1 MKTNFIVLSEHY
13 KNELLNN
20 IIPFWLK
27 YSLDKEYGG
36 YFTCLDK
43 EGKVFDTDK
52 FVWLQ
57 ARQVWMLAFLYN
69 NVIPD
74 KIWLDTSLSGAGFLE
89 KYGRDKYGNWYFS
102 LTKDGKPLVKPY
114 NIFSDCFSAMA
125 FAELSKATNNDRFA
139 KIATDTFE
147 NILKRKDN
155 PKGLYNKSVIES
167 RNLRNFALPMILSNL
182 ILVMEEFLGKEYVY
196 DFVKLC
202 IKDIFENF
210 YDPDS
215 GFIRENINA
224 DGTFSDTFE
233 GRLINPGHGIEAM
246 WFAMD
251 IAEKYNDS
259 QLAEKAAEITIEILE
274 KAWDKE
280 FGGIFYFMDI
290 KGKPLQQLEWD
301 QKLWWVHIETL
312 ISLIKGY
319 YHTQNPKFLKWFIRV
334 NDYTWAHFPDKEYGE
349 WWGYLNRRGE
359 VLIPLKGGK
368 WKGCYHI
375 PRGLYQV
382 WKTIEK
388 ILEEKGN
395 KSVNENV

>member
-1 MKTNFIVLSEHY
+1 MKTNFIVLAEHY

-74 KIWLDTSLSGAGFLE
+74 EIWLETSLSGAGFLE

-167 RNLRNFALPMILSNL
+167 RNLRNFAFPMILSNL

-196 DFVKLC
+196 DFVQLC

-319 YHTQNPKFLKWFIRV
+319 YHTQNPKFLKWFLRV

>member
-1 MKTNFIVLSEHY
+1 MKTNFIVLAEHY

-155 PKGLYNKSVIES
+155 PKGVYNKSVIES

-196 DFVKLC
+196 DFVQLC